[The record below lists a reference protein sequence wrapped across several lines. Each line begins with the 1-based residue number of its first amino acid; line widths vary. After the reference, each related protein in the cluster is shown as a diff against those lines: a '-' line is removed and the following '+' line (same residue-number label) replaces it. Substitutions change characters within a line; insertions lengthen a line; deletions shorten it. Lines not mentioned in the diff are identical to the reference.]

1 MRVGASVLL
10 SLFAVACGTEDAR
23 TADTTAAANWQ
34 LLTSLD
40 WQLDPG
46 REYSTCVRTSL
57 ERDLSI
63 TRFEP
68 ISPRGTHHSV
78 LGVGGRS
85 APDGQSGCDV
95 LEPRTL
101 LFGAGV
107 GTNALILPPGVV
119 MHIRAGQ
126 QLILGLHLFNTTATT
141 LSGTSGARAQVV
153 EASPAHVNAEAISVG
168 TRDLRLPP
176 GRSTVTKARCTLTR
190 ESTVFALH
198 PHMHALG
205 THLKVVVRSGGS
217 ERVIHDKPFDFA
229 EQPIHPIEPLRL
241 FPGDQVEIECTHRN
255 TGTSLVAHGESSSA
269 EMCAVGVYR
278 YPASSDGAYFCSD

>member
-10 SLFAVACGTEDAR
+10 SLLAVACGSEDAP
-23 TADTTAAANWQ
+23 TDETTANWQ
-34 LLTSLD
+34 LLTSLS

-46 REYSTCVRTSL
+46 REYSTCLRTSV
-57 ERDLSI
+57 ERDLSLAH
-63 TRFEP
+63 FEP

-78 LGVGGRS
+78 LAVGERS
-85 APDGQSGCDV
+85 APDGQFGCDG
-95 LEPRTL
+95 LESRTL

-107 GTNALILPPGVV
+107 GPNALILPHGVA

-126 QLILGLHLFNTTATT
+126 QLVLGLHLFNTTAAT
-141 LSGTSGARAQVV
+141 LRGTSGVRALVV
-153 EASPAHVNAEAISVG
+153 EASPSHVNAEAISVG
-168 TRDLRLPP
+168 TRDLRLP
-176 GRSTVTKARCTLTR
+176 GGQSTVTKAFCTLTR

-205 THLKVVVRSGGS
+205 THARVVVHSGGS
-217 ERVIHDKPFDFA
+217 ERVIHDEPFDFA
-229 EQPIHPIEPLRL
+229 EQLIHPIEPLRL
-241 FPGDQVEIECTHRN
+241 LPGDRIEIECTHRN
-255 TGTSLVAHGESSSA
+255 TGTSLVEYGESSSA